1 MICNFNAKL
10 KQRCQIDKTNFEG
23 SKIELLTS
31 KFGSLQIITE
41 STHIL
46 ENSRSCIDLLF
57 MSQPNMVIYSG
68 VHASLLLHCHHQ
80 LIFAKFDL
88 KVFYPPP
95 YERTMCHFSQVNSDH
110 IKRAVELN
118 VNEQLCVFNDTI
130 TNMISNLV
138 PNKIIFCDD

>member
-1 MICNFNAKL
+1 
-10 KQRCQIDKTNFEG
+10 
-23 SKIELLTS
+23 
-31 KFGSLQIITE
+31 
-41 STHIL
+41 
-46 ENSRSCIDLLF
+46 

-130 TNMISNLV
+130 TNIISNLV